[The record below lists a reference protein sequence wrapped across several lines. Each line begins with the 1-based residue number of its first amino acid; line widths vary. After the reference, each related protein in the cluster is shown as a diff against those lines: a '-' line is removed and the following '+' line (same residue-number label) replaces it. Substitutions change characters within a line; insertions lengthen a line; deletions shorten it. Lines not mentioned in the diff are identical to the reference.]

1 MYSTLEKKKDNNFA
15 RKSMDLL
22 YYLLIGFEDFVLS
35 CLQVISWLGFVCMM
49 GDFHVQTYI
58 NLFHFGDGL

>member
-1 MYSTLEKKKDNNFA
+1 L
-15 RKSMDLL
+15 
-22 YYLLIGFEDFVLS
+22 GFEDFVLS

-49 GDFHVQTYI
+49 ADLHVQTYI